1 MEQKMSVTNKLSNQ
15 WNVWYHHEKDNWK
28 LTGYKKIYEL
38 QTIEEFWKLFN
49 NWDKLGGVT
58 NKHFFIIKSNVTPIW
73 EDPNNINGGCWSFK
87 IQEEQAEELWED
99 LGTYLACGQLC
110 PTITD
115 EIMGLSICLKKN
127 SNTVVK
133 IWNKSAKN
141 NSLKLI
147 NENILKKWG
156 MDIIYIA
163 HMPENQVKSQ

>member
-99 LGTYLACGQLC
+99 LATYLACGQLC